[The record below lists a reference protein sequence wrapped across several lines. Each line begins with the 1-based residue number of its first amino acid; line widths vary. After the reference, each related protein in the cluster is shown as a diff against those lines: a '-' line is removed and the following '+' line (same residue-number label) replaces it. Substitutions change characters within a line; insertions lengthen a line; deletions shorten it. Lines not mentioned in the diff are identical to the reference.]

1 MNDKLF
7 TFGKTRHLTCAW
19 VSTGDAKTPLAC
31 VWVDSETSRT
41 ASSAQ
46 TASNDESGGD
56 ASVRLETGELQ
67 PRGLPGLRG
76 RPPLRGEVAQ
86 LEDAPHLAGKHV
98 RSASDAS
105 GVEGHQPSHRSKGGA
120 RRRRQN
126 SWVPHATEIMEDDP
140 LNEVDTGSP
149 VRADLMIFFM
159 GCSKSESDR
168 IVRAATFT
176 KRIG

>member
-7 TFGKTRHLTCAW
+7 TLSKTRHLICAW

-31 VWVDSETSRT
+31 VWVDAETSRT
-41 ASSAQ
+41 APSAQ

-86 LEDAPHLAGKHV
+86 LEDAPHLA
-98 RSASDAS
+98 
-105 GVEGHQPSHRSKGGA
+105 
-120 RRRRQN
+120 
-126 SWVPHATEIMEDDP
+126 
-140 LNEVDTGSP
+140 
-149 VRADLMIFFM
+149 
-159 GCSKSESDR
+159 
-168 IVRAATFT
+168 
-176 KRIG
+176 